1 MSNTQKS
8 IVLALSSAFALS
20 MATTTVNAANN
31 PFAAKTLTQGYQVAD
46 SDMKAKDGKCGTGK
60 CGASKSEALEFFEGG
75 VREELHCGVHVGVRD
90 NVGPDSVCIA
100 PVVVLMQQQPVHPPT
115 WHNHQQ

>member
-8 IVLALSSAFALS
+8 IVLALTSAFALS
-20 MATTTVNAANN
+20 MATTTVNATNN

-60 CGASKSEALEFFEGG
+60 CGASKSEKATEASCGKDKAAEGKCSAEKAKEG
-75 VREELHCGVHVGVRD
+75 KCSADKAKEGKCSH
-90 NVGPDSVCIA
+90 
-100 PVVVLMQQQPVHPPT
+100 
-115 WHNHQQ
+115 